1 MKHFVSKHKEGA
13 VLVILMIGLGAALA
27 FYSGETAPFKAS
39 NLPSAGPETLKT
51 FQGYSELRAFVD
63 QNAQSA
69 QEYSARSGLSFFGP
83 PVELGAIAT
92 PAMEFGASSIASSSP
107 ASQLSEGFTGT
118 NVQVQGVDEPDIVKT
133 DGTHLFVSTSSTVS
147 IIEAYPPSSTSIV
160 SSISLQG
167 GSILGIEVSE
177 NRLMV
182 INQRISNTTYTD
194 FLLYNISDVSSP
206 SLLGNT
212 SIAGNYVAA
221 RLSEGYFYAIVQQPL
236 YEFDSSGKAISSLPT
251 ILEDGRASVLLP
263 SSVYYT
269 PNGDQIVYYT
279 IVLSV
284 SMKNWEPSAVCVLS
298 GPSSNVY
305 VSSQNIYVVYSDY
318 RIFYADG
325 IPGDVFTGGVI
336 SPALVPFESEN
347 STIFRASYSSGS
359 VKVEAVGSVPGTVL
373 NQFSMDEYNG
383 YFRVATS
390 RFVNLGSSGTQSDDD
405 VYVLGENMS
414 QISALQN
421 IAPGENIYAVRFVG
435 EMGYVVTSEQIDPLF
450 AISFKDVSH
459 PVILSALKTTGFSDY
474 LQPLWGG
481 GYLIG
486 VGKDAMPS
494 SEGNFAW
501 YLGLKV
507 SLYRI
512 FGNGS
517 SSEVARLLIG
527 DRGTDS
533 PVLSDHLAFTF
544 DPQNNLTV
552 IPVLLAKV
560 SPSETSNSG
569 GTGYD
574 SVSPPPYGNYV
585 WQGVYVIRV
594 SQSGF
599 SVLGNV
605 SQYPSSGNYGDS
617 PVENLDIS
625 RSVIIGGY
633 LYTISAGE
641 VMVSVLS
648 NFSTIARVTL
658 PPN

>member
-1 MKHFVSKHKEGA
+1 M
-13 VLVILMIGLGAALA
+13 
-27 FYSGETAPFKAS
+27 
-39 NLPSAGPETLKT
+39 
-51 FQGYSELRAFVD
+51 
-63 QNAQSA
+63 
-69 QEYSARSGLSFFGP
+69 
-83 PVELGAIAT
+83 
-92 PAMEFGASSIASSSP
+92 
-107 ASQLSEGFTGT
+107 
-118 NVQVQGVDEPDIVKT
+118 
-133 DGTHLFVSTSSTVS
+133 
-147 IIEAYPPSSTSIV
+147 
-160 SSISLQG
+160 
-167 GSILGIEVSE
+167 
-177 NRLMV
+177 
-182 INQRISNTTYTD
+182 
-194 FLLYNISDVSSP
+194 
-206 SLLGNT
+206 
-212 SIAGNYVAA
+212 
-221 RLSEGYFYAIVQQPL
+221 
-236 YEFDSSGKAISSLPT
+236 
-251 ILEDGRASVLLP
+251 
-263 SSVYYT
+263 
-269 PNGDQIVYYT
+269 
-279 IVLSV
+279 
-284 SMKNWEPSAVCVLS
+284 
-298 GPSSNVY
+298 
-305 VSSQNIYVVYSDY
+305 
-318 RIFYADG
+318 
-325 IPGDVFTGGVI
+325 FTGGVI

-569 GTGYD
+569 GTGYE